1 MSYNKKDTQTSSIVF
16 DRDIHDYILLQS
28 GKYGQTMSAHINAIL
43 YYLEKLPKK
52 DIDQIIEKGLTLRNK
67 NKWQS

>member
-1 MSYNKKDTQTSSIVF
+1 MSYNKNDTQTSSVVF
-16 DRDIHDYILLQS
+16 DRAMHDYILLQA
-28 GKYGQTMSAHINAIL
+28 GKYGQTISAHINAIL

-67 NKWQS
+67 SKWQN